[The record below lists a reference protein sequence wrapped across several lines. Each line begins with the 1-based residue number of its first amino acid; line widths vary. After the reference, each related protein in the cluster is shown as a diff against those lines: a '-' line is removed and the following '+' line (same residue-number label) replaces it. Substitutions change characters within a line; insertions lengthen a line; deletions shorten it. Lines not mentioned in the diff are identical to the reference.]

1 MVGHDVKRILFYDD
15 AAEFGGHEVMT
26 LTAVKY
32 LLEEGGAKVGFMY
45 YAGNERLRQELSSLQ
60 KEHEAL
66 SLYPVKFRS
75 SRLQNLTTLFAFKS
89 ITQLGRLMRQFSPD
103 IVVIAQGRIELSTM
117 GLLAAKRSG
126 LRTVSYI
133 PMAHPLT
140 HISELPGAGLRDLLN
155 RYFYQ
160 LPDRFITVSQSM
172 ARMLR
177 QQGAQSRISVVY
189 NGIDWSR
196 YRRMDREQSRA
207 RYELEE
213 WDNAIAVVGR
223 IQFRQKGHDF
233 LIKAISRFRDQFERC
248 KLLVVGDGPDAPKL
262 KEMVLSLDL
271 SHIVRFL
278 PWSNSLS
285 ELYSAIDMLVIPSNF
300 EGVPV
305 VMLEGMYF
313 GLPVVASNI
322 DGMAEILPRSWLFK
336 PTDENSFVE
345 TLRKVKNRNND
356 FEIKTNQDL
365 VSTRF
370 TYHTFV
376 AEFAHILSDELCACS
391 PAEVA
396 PRNNDNKKIPG

>member
-1 MVGHDVKRILFYDD
+1 MKAILFYDD

-26 LTAVKY
+26 LAAVKY
-32 LLEEGGAKVGFMY
+32 LLEERDAKVGFMY
-45 YAGNERLRQELSSLQ
+45 YAGNVRLRQELSSMQ

-89 ITQLGRLMRQFSPD
+89 ISHLGRLMQQFSPA
-103 IVVIAQGRIELSTM
+103 IVVIAQGRIELSTK

-133 PMAHPLT
+133 PMAHPLA
-140 HISELPGAGLRDLLN
+140 HISDLPGAWLRDQLN
-155 RYFYQ
+155 RYFYH
-160 LPDRFITVSQSM
+160 LPECFITVSQSM
-172 ARMLR
+172 ARVLR
-177 QQGAQSRISVVY
+177 QQGAKSRISVVY
-189 NGIDWSR
+189 NGVDWSR

-207 RYELEE
+207 RYELGER
-213 WDNAIAVVGR
+213 DYAIALVGR

-233 LIKAISRFRDQFERC
+233 LIKAISRFRDHFERC

-271 SHIVRFL
+271 SHIVRLL

-322 DGMAEILPRSWLFK
+322 DGMAEILPDSWLFK
-336 PTDENSFVE
+336 HSDENSFVE
-345 TLRKVKNRNND
+345 TFKTVKNRNNGI
-356 FEIKTNQDL
+356 EIKTNQDL
-365 VSTRF
+365 VSTKF
-370 TYHTFV
+370 TYHTFS
-376 AEFAHILSDELCACS
+376 AEFAHILSDELCSCS
-391 PAEVA
+391 PAGA
-396 PRNNDNKKIPG
+396 PSRNNYDKDIAD